1 MRHRVIWSGR
11 PAVWVGAGTGA
22 LAAATVLL
30 WNHYGSTVFF
40 EMIAAGIASC
50 F

>member
-1 MRHRVIWSGR
+1 MWHRVIWPIR
-11 PAVWVGAGTGA
+11 PVVWVGAATGA
-22 LAAATVLL
+22 LAAAGVLL
-30 WNHYGSTVFF
+30 WGRYGSTVFF